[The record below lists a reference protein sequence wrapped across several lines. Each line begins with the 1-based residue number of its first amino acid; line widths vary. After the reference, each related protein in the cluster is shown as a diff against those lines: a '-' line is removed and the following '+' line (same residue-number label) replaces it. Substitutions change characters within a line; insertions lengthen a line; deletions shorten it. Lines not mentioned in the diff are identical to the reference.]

1 MSSGYFNKNT
11 DTDDHRKQ
19 NYTLSDSSKIFVL
32 DWLNDHPLIKS
43 QIEI

>member
-19 NYTLSDSSKIFVL
+19 NYTLSDFSKNNMVE
-32 DWLNDHPLIKS
+32 WLNKHPFFKHQSLL
-43 QIEI
+43 